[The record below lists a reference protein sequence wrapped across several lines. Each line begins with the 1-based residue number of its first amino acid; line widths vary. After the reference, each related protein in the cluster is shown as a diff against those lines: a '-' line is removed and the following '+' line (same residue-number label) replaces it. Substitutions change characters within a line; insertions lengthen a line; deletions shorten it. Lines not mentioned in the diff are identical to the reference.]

1 MNIFIRVK
9 LYFSETFPFSKVLKF
24 KWTGILFNDSQL
36 VMFSYTGT
44 LYTNVLLY
52 NNKFC
57 GIFIVSLSLDFVI
70 LLRRGSF
77 KNCSSQV
84 FGPAW
89 YYTESVTLGNWMLE
103 GTKLRVDFPG
113 LCFRVAKA
121 L

>member
-70 LLRRGSF
+70 LNTAFFFFWPERKDLTIGCFIQKNNNPLNSAGSR
-77 KNCSSQV
+77 
-84 FGPAW
+84 
-89 YYTESVTLGNWMLE
+89 E
-103 GTKLRVDFPG
+103 
-113 LCFRVAKA
+113 
-121 L
+121 